1 MSSNPL
7 EIEFIGITFK
17 NPFML
22 SSAPPTMDARHIIRA
37 AKLGWGGAVMKT
49 VTEEPTVDPRTRLGV
64 LRREGKAIGMNNI
77 ELLSREP
84 LSTWTDDW
92 IPKIKSEAP
101 EDFIFIASMMSGP
114 EPEGWTKLAETMSQ
128 TKADAMVHLRSI
140 WERSLVKTLP

>member
-7 EIEFIGITFK
+7 EIEFVGITFK

-128 TKADAMVHLRSI
+128 TKADAIELNVSCPHGSPEKI
-140 WERSLVKTLP
+140 LP